1 MGILNFFKK
10 SAVESSPL
18 ELALQEEVAL
28 AKNTITEL
36 NTKLKTLAADLEKT
50 KELATKE
57 KSGADVKELAV
68 KELTQQLDA
77 LKKTELENKASLDLK
92 SKALTELQSA
102 AAKLKEDADKATT
115 NTTVSAAQLES
126 LNKKVL
132 ELQTQLSEKTESES
146 KLQALASK
154 AENDLAAATNQI
166 KAIQAQQDAANKELT
181 ELRTKMD
188 VTGKELAAAKSTAT
202 AAQQG
207 LESAIQESK
216 SLQGHI
222 DALSKEP
229 TDSKNTIEA
238 QKVEIAKLKA
248 ELEKAVKQ
256 NTQDKVKQGDI
267 EQENELLLLQ
277 LMQAQEELVEY
288 YEEKERFEKL
298 YEIFKTR
305 WNRLEK
311 RHPNYIDFGEIELVA
326 FDHASNVPSLTWR
339 VSDYAYGGQALPEFL
354 FQIALQNEY
363 PGIGLVTEK
372 NAIAKE
378 DSTLVPKLL
387 AQRPQQADY
396 YLAMS
401 ATEQRQ
407 LSAALSILA
416 QLEANQWRGLEVPQ
430 ELDLSFW
437 KPSITQLIA
446 QWKSLPISLR
456 FDQVKLK
463 RELINVDYE
472 HLWLELHG
480 ASYGKQSW
488 KKLEVRLGAALVQP
502 DGFSQFPKFEIPLID
517 GKHKPF
523 ESWFAESYDDSG
535 AKFELRFSLEK
546 GVFDTAA
553 LAKLSELDRSLVLR
567 LVYGMPAALQKLEQQ
582 GVSIHRDW
590 KTWQGFALKAT
601 QTLERG
607 RKAANA
613 SPEKLGDAAANQL
626 QSKIIQD
633 TATDQQ
639 ISPTTQRDV
648 SKTPVN
654 GKLNQAKIIRVSAE
668 AAQKKMSPAKKTSAP
683 SSISIKNKKSDG
695 ATRDKSAVVKAPNK
709 KNGAS
714 TVSKAQ
720 RRAA

>member
-1 MGILNFFKK
+1 MFGMFNKESTALECQLNEAQQQIKK
-10 SAVESSPL
+10 SNQALVE
-18 ELALQEEVAL
+18 LQ
-28 AKNTITEL
+28 
-36 NTKLKTLAADLEKT
+36 TKFDTQA
-50 KELATKE
+50 KELAAAEAASTKA
-57 KSGADVKELAV
+57 KQDGDAVTKAAKEEAQAQ
-68 KELTQQLDA
+68 T
-77 LKKTELENKASLDLK
+77 
-92 SKALTELQSA
+92 KALAELQA
-102 AAKLKEDADKATT
+102 
-115 NTTVSAAQLES
+115 
-126 LNKKVL
+126 
-132 ELQTQLSEKTESES
+132 QLSEKTQSTS

-166 KAIQAQQDAANKELT
+166 KETQTKHDAANKELI

-188 VTGKELAAAKSTAT
+188 AAGKELVAAKSTAT
-202 AAQQG
+202 VAQKG
-207 LESAIQESK
+207 LESAVKESK
-216 SLQGHI
+216 TLQSQV
-222 DALSKEP
+222 DALRKEP
-229 TDSKNTIEA
+229 IDLKKTIETQTA
-238 QKVEIAKLKA
+238 EIAKIKV
-248 ELEKAVKQ
+248 ELEKTIRQ
-256 NTQDKVKQGDI
+256 NTQDKAKQDDV

-288 YEEKERFEKL
+288 YEEKEHFEKL

-305 WNRLEK
+305 WERLEK
-311 RHPNYIDFGEIELVA
+311 RHPNYVDFGEIELVA

-339 VSDYAYGGQALPEFL
+339 VRDYAYGGQALPEFL
-354 FQIALQNEY
+354 FQIALQNEH
-363 PGIGLVTEK
+363 PGIGLVAEK
-372 NAIAKE
+372 NAAAKE

-396 YLAMS
+396 FLAMS
-401 ATEQRQ
+401 TTEQRQ

-446 QWKSLPISLR
+446 QWKLLPVCLR

-463 RELINVDYE
+463 RELINTDYE

-488 KKLEVRLGAALVQP
+488 KKLEVRLGAALIQP

-523 ESWFAESYDDSG
+523 ESWFAESYDDAG

-567 LVYGMPAALQKLEQQ
+567 LVYVMPAALQKLQKQ

-590 KTWQGFALKAT
+590 KTWQGFATQAT
-601 QTLERG
+601 QVLERG
-607 RKAANA
+607 RKAANS
-613 SPEKLGDAAANQL
+613 SPEKLGDSTVNEI

-633 TATDQQ
+633 TVTDQQ
-639 ISPTTQRDV
+639 ISPTAQSDV
-648 SKTPVN
+648 SKVLGN
-654 GKLNQAKIIRVSAE
+654 GKPNQAKIIRVSAE
-668 AAQKKMSPAKKTSAP
+668 AAQKKHSPAKKPPA
-683 SSISIKNKKSDG
+683 SSPLSMKNKKSSST
-695 ATRDKSAVVKAPNK
+695 AKDKTAAVKDPNK
-709 KNGAS
+709 KNETNTA
-714 TVSKAQ
+714 SKAR

>member
-10 SAVESSPL
+10 QVVETSYLVPK
-18 ELALQEEVAL
+18 LQEEVVL

-36 NTKLKTLAADLEKT
+36 NAKLKAAAAELEKT
-50 KELATKE
+50 KELAAKE
-57 KSGADVKELAV
+57 KGEADAKALALKEATQQVDIYKKTEAENKAVLELKSKELA
-68 KELTQQLDA
+68 
-77 LKKTELENKASLDLK
+77 
-92 SKALTELQSA
+92 ELQLA
-102 AAKLKEDADKATT
+102 AAKAQQDADKVAT
-115 NTTVSAAQLES
+115 NTAGSATQLES

-132 ELQTQLSEKTESES
+132 ELQAQLSDKTQSAS
-146 KLQALASK
+146 NLQALASK
-154 AENDLAAATNQI
+154 AENDFAAATTQI
-166 KAIQAQQDAANKELT
+166 KETQTKYDAPNKELI
-181 ELRTKMD
+181 ELRAKMD
-188 VTGKELAAAKSTAT
+188 AAGKDLEAAKSTAT

-207 LESAIQESK
+207 LESAVKESK
-216 SLQGHI
+216 TLQSQI

-229 TDSKNTIEA
+229 IDLKKTVETKTA
-238 QKVEIAKLKA
+238 EIAKIKV
-248 ELEKAVKQ
+248 ELEKTIRQKA
-256 NTQDKVKQGDI
+256 QDKAKQDDI

-305 WNRLEK
+305 WDRLEK
-311 RHPNYIDFGEIELVA
+311 RQPNYFDFGEIELIA

-339 VSDYAYGGQALPEFL
+339 ISDYAYGGQALPEFL
-354 FQIALQNEY
+354 FQIALQNEH
-363 PGIGLVTEK
+363 PGIGLVTET
-372 NAIAKE
+372 NAVAKE
-378 DSTLVPKLL
+378 DSILVPKLL

-396 YLAMS
+396 FFAMS

-446 QWKSLPISLR
+446 QWKVLPASLR

-463 RELINVDYE
+463 RELINTDYE

-480 ASYGKQSW
+480 ASYGMKSW
-488 KKLEVRLGAALVQP
+488 KKLEVRLGAALIQP

-523 ESWFAESYDDSG
+523 ESWFAESYDDAG

-567 LVYGMPAALQKLEQQ
+567 LVYGMPAVLQKLEQQ

-590 KTWQGFALKAT
+590 KTWQGFAA
-601 QTLERG
+601 QAAQALERS
-607 RKAANA
+607 RKAANS
-613 SPEKLGDAAANQL
+613 SPEKLGDSTANEIQP
-626 QSKIIQD
+626 KIIQD
-633 TATDQQ
+633 TATNQQ
-639 ISPTTQRDV
+639 ISPTAQGDA
-648 SKTPVN
+648 SKALVN
-654 GKLNQAKIIRVSAE
+654 GKPNQAKIIRVSAE
-668 AAQKKMSPAKKTSAP
+668 ATHKKMSPAKKTPAP
-683 SSISIKNKKSDG
+683 SPMSVKNKKSDTT
-695 ATRDKSAVVKAPNK
+695 AKDKSAVVKAPTK
-709 KNGAS
+709 KNGTS
-714 TVSKAQ
+714 TASKAQ

>member
-1 MGILNFFKK
+1 MFGMFNKK
-10 SAVESSPL
+10 SAVLES
-18 ELALQEEVAL
+18 QI
-28 AKNTITEL
+28 N
-36 NTKLKTLAADLEKT
+36 
-50 KELATKE
+50 
-57 KSGADVKELAV
+57 
-68 KELTQQLDA
+68 
-77 LKKTELENKASLDLK
+77 
-92 SKALTELQSA
+92 
-102 AAKLKEDADKATT
+102 
-115 NTTVSAAQLES
+115 AAQQQIETANQAL
-126 LNKKVL
+126 L
-132 ELQTQLSEKTESES
+132 ELQAKFDAHANELAAAHAEIAKVKLDGDAAIKAAKEEAQAKTTAQAELQAQLSEKIESER
-146 KLQALASK
+146 KLHTRISK
-154 AENDLAAATNQI
+154 AENDLAAATDKM
-166 KAIQAQQDAANKELT
+166 KAIQAQHDTANKEAV
-181 ELRTKMD
+181 ELRAKID
-188 VTGKELAAAKSTAT
+188 ASGKELAAAKSAFT

-216 SLQGHI
+216 SLHSQI
-222 DALSKEP
+222 EALSKEP
-229 TDSKNTIEA
+229 AQLKNTIET
-238 QKVEIAKLKA
+238 QKAEIAKLKA
-248 ELEKAVKQ
+248 ELEKTVRQ
-256 NTQDKVKQGDI
+256 NTQDKAKQNDA

-305 WNRLEK
+305 WDRLEK
-311 RHPNYIDFGEIELVA
+311 RYPNYVDFGEIELVA

-339 VSDYAYGGQALPEFL
+339 VRDYAYGGQALPEFL
-354 FQIALQNEY
+354 FQIALQNEH

-372 NAIAKE
+372 NAAAKE
-378 DSTLVPKLL
+378 DSALVPKLL

-396 YLAMS
+396 FLAMS

-446 QWKSLPISLR
+446 QWKLLPVSLR

-463 RELINVDYE
+463 RELINADYE

-488 KKLEVRLGAALVQP
+488 KKLEVRLGAALIQP

-523 ESWFAESYDDSG
+523 ESWFAESYDDAG

-590 KTWQGFALKAT
+590 KTWQGFAMQAV
-601 QTLERG
+601 QALERS

-613 SPEKLGDAAANQL
+613 SPEKLDSSTENEI

-639 ISPTTQRDV
+639 ISPAGQSDA
-648 SKTPVN
+648 SKATVN
-654 GKLNQAKIIRVSAE
+654 GKPNQAKVIRVSAE
-668 AAQKKMSPAKKTSAP
+668 AAQKKHSPAKKTPAP
-683 SSISIKNKKSDG
+683 SPMSIKNKKS
-695 ATRDKSAVVKAPNK
+695 AAVKAPTK

-714 TVSKAQ
+714 TASKAQ